1 MKEQTV
7 YALGFFDGVHLGHQA
22 LLRECRRL
30 ADQAQCQAGVVT
42 FRTHPAK
49 LLRGKEPPRVNTG
62 TDRRDLLLSYGID
75 IVEERPFDKVTMETP
90 WEAFM
95 VKFLCPAGFVC
106 GSDFRF
112 GKGGEGTAEKLAQWC
127 KEQNIPCVIVPQQ
140 ELDGIRVSSTHIRS
154 LLEQGNMAEAVRF
167 LGHPHRMTGTVIHG
181 KNLGHKLG
189 IPTANMK
196 LPEGTVQLPKGVY
209 ACTAEVDG
217 RIYPAVTN
225 IGTQPTVDGNALTVE
240 PWILDFEGDLYG
252 KKLTLHFYDYLRP
265 EQKFDSVE
273 ELKAEIQKNAAQAQ
287 KILEKY

>member
-42 FRTHPAK
+42 FRTHPSK
-49 LLRGKEPPRVNTG
+49 YLLGKEPPRVNTG
-62 TDRRDLLLSYGID
+62 TDRRDLLLSYGMD

-90 WEAFM
+90 WEEFM

-127 KEQNIPCVIVPQQ
+127 KEQNIPCIIVPQQ
-140 ELDGIRVSSTHIRS
+140 ELDGIRVSSTYIRS
-154 LLEQGNMAEAVRF
+154 LLEQGKLAEAVRF

-189 IPTANMK
+189 IPTANMA

-209 ACTAEVDG
+209 ACTAEVEG
-217 RIYPAVTN
+217 KIYPAVTN
-225 IGTQPTVDGNALTVE
+225 IGTQPTVDGSALTVE

-265 EQKFDSVE
+265 EQKFSSVE
-273 ELKAEIQKNAAQAQ
+273 DLKAEIQKNAAQTR